1 LYFLL
6 GGVESRK
13 QQKQKTAKSPGEKK
27 TSPLPRS
34 SLVSFIIL
42 SAFIPAIIQAIIAFI
57 PLFMIDDFGVSK
69 KTAAAFLAIIYSAG
83 LWAAPLGGSLSD
95 RIGRVRMMLA
105 MSFLLGPVIYML
117 NHVPFG
123 IGFGAL
129 FLVMGIILTIRM
141 PVAEAFIVSYSP
153 LHLRSTILGIY
164 FFSAIEGGG
173 VLTPV
178 IGYLIDQFGFYTS
191 FTVSAAATVVV
202 SFMCF
207 LFLRGNRN

>member
-1 LYFLL
+1 LSY
-6 GGVESRK
+6 GEDRK
-13 QQKQKTAKSPGEKK
+13 QQKPTLAQSLSEKQA
-27 TSPLPRS
+27 SRLHRS
-34 SLVSFIIL
+34 SLIAFVIL
-42 SAFIPAIIQAIIAFI
+42 SAFIAAIISAIIAFI

-105 MSFLLGPVIYML
+105 LSFLLGPVLYML

-123 IGFGAL
+123 IGFGGL
-129 FLVMGIILTIRM
+129 LLLMGIILTIRM

-153 LHLRSTILGIY
+153 PHLRSTILGIY

-173 VLTPV
+173 ALTPV

-191 FTVSAAATVVV
+191 FTVSAAAAIAV
-202 SFMCF
+202 SFICF
-207 LFLRGNRN
+207 LFLSGNRN